1 MPFHQADS
9 IRYYTFASL
18 DEAGVRHA
26 IFTRQGGISPA
37 PWDSLNVGGLR
48 GDDPARVLQNR
59 VLAFRALGR
68 DPLSVYDVWQ
78 VHSSE
83 VICTNAP
90 RQPSAPHRKAD
101 GIVTDRPEISLFMRF
116 GDCVPVLLYDPDHEV
131 VGLAHAGWLGTVRR
145 TVPATIHA
153 MQSNYNSKPASI
165 LAAIGPSIAAHHYA
179 VGPEV
184 IEQVRQTFG
193 MEADK
198 MLIDLDGKICFDL
211 WEANT
216 WHLKQ
221 CGVTQIEVAGLC
233 TACDLENWY
242 SHRAENGQTGRFGA
256 LITIG

>member
-1 MPFHQADS
+1 MPFHQVDS
-9 IRYYTFASL
+9 VSYYTFASL
-18 DEAGVRHA
+18 DKAGVRHA

-37 PWDSLNVGGLR
+37 PWHSLNVGGLR

-59 VLAFRALGR
+59 VLAFQALGR

-78 VHSSE
+78 VHSTD
-83 VICTNAP
+83 VICTDIP
-90 RQPSAPHRKAD
+90 RPPSVPHIKAD

-116 GDCVPVLLYDPDHEV
+116 GDCVPVLLFDPVHGV
-131 VGLAHAGWLGTVRR
+131 VALAHAGWLGSVRGTVS
-145 TVPATIHA
+145 ATIQA
-153 MQSNYNSKPASI
+153 MQAKYNSRPPSI
-165 LAAIGPSIAAHHYA
+165 LAAIGPSIAAHHYP

-184 IEQVRQTFG
+184 INQVRQAFG
-193 MEADK
+193 REAEK
-198 MLIDLDGKICFDL
+198 MLIELDGEVCFDL

-216 WHLKQ
+216 WQLQ
-221 CGVTQIEVAGLC
+221 RCGVTQIEVAGLC